1 MIILKKIMGIILFFG
16 ILSITVFYVFN
27 LMAEPFDSRNAE
39 EIILKQAEDSGKTV
53 SIKDRHNIDVLL
65 DTFNKGKRMKEKTAH
80 NLPAPAYHGYISM
93 TDTHRV
99 HFTIWLKK
107 DEAVI
112 LKEEEG
118 TYFVLRQREKDSLL
132 RELQKR
138 DAAGVPFSVHQ
149 DWFVRMSFKARL
161 KILPV
166 EFFGISSMKTIADG
180 RLYLARCFLQCDKTS
195 SSLSVLFFG
204 TT

>member
-16 ILSITVFYVFN
+16 ILSITVFYVFH

-39 EIILKQAEDSGKTV
+39 EIILKQADDSEKTV
-53 SIKDRHNIDVLL
+53 SIKDRHNIGVLL
-65 DTFNKGKRMKEKTAH
+65 DTFNKGKRMKEKSAH
-80 NLPAPAYHGYISM
+80 SLPSPAYHEYISM

-99 HFTIWLKK
+99 HFTVWLKK

-118 TYFVLRQREKDSLL
+118 TYFVLRQKEKDALL

-138 DAAGVPFSVHQ
+138 DAAGVPFNVS
-149 DWFVRMSFKARL
+149 RL
-161 KILPV
+161 ICQNV
-166 EFFGISSMKTIADG
+166 F
-180 RLYLARCFLQCDKTS
+180 
-195 SSLSVLFFG
+195 
-204 TT
+204 

>member
-1 MIILKKIMGIILFFG
+1 MGIILFFG
-16 ILSITVFYVFN
+16 ILSITVFYVFH

-39 EIILKQAEDSGKTV
+39 EIILKQADDSEKTV

-80 NLPAPAYHGYISM
+80 SLPSPVYHGYISM

-99 HFTIWLKK
+99 HFTVWLKK

-118 TYFVLRQREKDSLL
+118 TYFVLRQREKDALL

-138 DAAGVPFSVHQ
+138 DAADVPFSV
-149 DWFVRMSFKARL
+149 SRL
-161 KILPV
+161 ICQNV
-166 EFFGISSMKTIADG
+166 F
-180 RLYLARCFLQCDKTS
+180 
-195 SSLSVLFFG
+195 
-204 TT
+204 

>member
-1 MIILKKIMGIILFFG
+1 MPGVIILKKIMGIILFFG
-16 ILSITVFYVFN
+16 ILFITVFYVFH

-39 EIILKQAEDSGKTV
+39 EIILKQADDSEKTV

-65 DTFNKGKRMKEKTAH
+65 DTFNKGKRVKEKTAH
-80 NLPAPAYHGYISM
+80 SLPSPAYHGYISM

-99 HFTIWLKK
+99 HFTVWLKK

-118 TYFVLRQREKDSLL
+118 TYFVLRQREKDALL

-138 DAAGVPFSVHQ
+138 DAAGVPFNVS
-149 DWFVRMSFKARL
+149 RL
-161 KILPV
+161 ICQNV
-166 EFFGISSMKTIADG
+166 F
-180 RLYLARCFLQCDKTS
+180 
-195 SSLSVLFFG
+195 
-204 TT
+204 